1 MWGCTLL
8 GEKLMQFGQV
18 KEKILECFHG
28 LEGNQSIYVSTT
40 DGEIALHADQP
51 VSSASIIKIAILV
64 EALRQVDDEKL
75 TIDQAVQIDNVNYV
89 GGAGVINHLSRDH
102 QWKLADLLKLMI
114 ISSDNTATNQLID
127 LIGEHNINHTM
138 KAAGAFHSKLM
149 RRMMDR
155 NALKSGL
162 DNMVSGKDTYL
173 LLREFVTQ
181 HLLSQSSMEWGVE
194 VLLQQQF
201 KDKFPSK
208 ISSIKENLLAHKTGE
223 LIGVEHDA
231 GILFTSNGPVV
242 YAFLTAGLLENRYG
256 REAIANAGRLLYD
269 FYE

>member
-1 MWGCTLL
+1 MWGRTLL

-28 LEGNQSIYVSTT
+28 LEGNQSIYVSTP

-51 VSSASIIKIAILV
+51 VSSASIIKIAILL
-64 EALRQVDDEKL
+64 EALRQVDDEQL
-75 TIDQAVQIDNVNYV
+75 SIDQVVQIDKVNYV
-89 GGAGVINHLSRDH
+89 GDH

-114 ISSDNTATNQLID
+114 VSSDNTATNQLID
-127 LIGEHNINHTM
+127 LVGEDHINHTM

-149 RRMMDR
+149 RKMMDR
-155 NALKSGL
+155 NALKAGV

-173 LLREFVTQ
+173 VLREFVTQ
-181 HLLSQSSMEWGVE
+181 HLLSKSSMEWGVE
-194 VLLQQQF
+194 VLFQQQF

-208 ISSIKENLLAHKTGE
+208 ISSIKEKLLAHKTGE
-223 LIGVEHDA
+223 LNGVEHDA
-231 GILFTSNGPVV
+231 GILFTSDGPVV

-269 FYE
+269 FYQ

>member
-1 MWGCTLL
+1 
-8 GEKLMQFGQV
+8 MQFGQV

-28 LEGNQSIYVSTT
+28 LEGNQSIYVSGP
-40 DGEIALHADQP
+40 DGDITLHAEQP
-51 VSSASIIKIAILV
+51 VSSASIIKIGILL
-64 EALRQVDDEKL
+64 EALRQ
-75 TIDQAVQIDNVNYV
+75 IDNHQLAFDQVVQIDNVNDV
-89 GGAGVINHLSRDH
+89 GGAGVIHHLSRDYE
-102 QWKLADLLKLMI
+102 WKLADLLKLMI

-127 LIGEHNINHTM
+127 LVGENKINHTM

-149 RRMMDR
+149 RKMMDR
-155 NALKSGL
+155 SALKLGM

-173 LLREFVTQ
+173 VLREFVTQ
-181 HLLSQSSMEWGVE
+181 HLLSKSSMEWGVE

-208 ISSIKENLLAHKTGE
+208 IASIKENLLAHKTGE
-223 LIGVEHDA
+223 LNGVEHDA
-231 GILFTSNGPVV
+231 GILFTSDGPVV

-269 FYE
+269 FYH